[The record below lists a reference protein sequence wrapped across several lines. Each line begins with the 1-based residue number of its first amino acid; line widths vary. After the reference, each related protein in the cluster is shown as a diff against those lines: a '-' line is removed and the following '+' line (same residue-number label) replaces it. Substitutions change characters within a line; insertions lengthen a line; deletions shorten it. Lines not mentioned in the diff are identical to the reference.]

1 MAISASHDP
10 TPGFERDFVTRSVDF
25 YNSQHFE
32 VRPDGELVLV
42 DVPEDAGISI
52 HHEWLLIR
60 TKSVWAVED
69 TEYPTG
75 ALLAIRYD
83 DFLAGSRALTSIFE
97 PDAHSSLEHYT
108 WTRDHLILVVLTD
121 VRTTLR
127 ILTPGENGW
136 RIDLSKGF
144 QN

>member
-1 MAISASHDP
+1 M
-10 TPGFERDFVTRSVDF
+10 
-25 YNSQHFE
+25 
-32 VRPDGELVLV
+32 
-42 DVPEDAGISI
+42 
-52 HHEWLLIR
+52 IR

-136 RIDLSKGF
+136 EDRPSKGF